1 MRTTKSLAVAC
12 LAAALALICASAA
25 YADEKL
31 PVPWTLAAALPAQAA
46 NPGGPPPGAN
56 DFGCRPG
63 EAHPN
68 PVVLTHGLGAN
79 QTVNWQ
85 TFGPLLKNDGYCVFS
100 LTYGIPGKPLPI
112 YQPGGLLPMEQSAK
126 ELSAFVDKVLGATG
140 ASKVDI
146 LGHSEGTLMPSYY
159 VKFLGGASKVDKY
172 VSLTPLW
179 DGTTLFG
186 ASHLYA
192 LASALGL
199 APGFNGIL
207 DPVCGS
213 CRQFLR
219 GSEFL
224 TNLHSGN
231 GVFQPGVTYT
241 NIMTRYDEAVV
252 PYTSGMGKGPN
263 VKNIVLQDSCLLD
276 LAEHAGV
283 AADRNA
289 AGHVLNALD
298 PAHAK
303 PVPCVPATPI
313 GS

>member
-1 MRTTKSLAVAC
+1 MRTTKSLAAIF
-12 LAAALALICASAA
+12 LAAALALICTSPAIAEE
-25 YADEKL
+25 DL

-56 DFGCRPG
+56 DFDCRPSEG
-63 EAHPN
+63 HPN
-68 PVVLTHGLGAN
+68 PVVLTHGLSAN

-85 TFGPLLKNDGYCVFS
+85 TFSPLLKNNGYCVFS
-100 LTYGIPGKPLPI
+100 LTYGVPGKPLPV

-140 ASKVDI
+140 ASKVDL

-186 ASHLYA
+186 ASHLYG
-192 LASALGL
+192 LAGALGL
-199 APGFNGIL
+199 ATGFNGIL
-207 DPVCGS
+207 DPLCGS

-224 TNLHSGN
+224 TKLRSGN

-263 VKNIVLQDSCLLD
+263 VKNIVLQDSCVLD

>member
-1 MRTTKSLAVAC
+1 MRTTKSLAATF
-12 LAAALALICASAA
+12 LAAALALICASPAT
-25 YADEKL
+25 ADEEL

-56 DFGCRPG
+56 DFDCRPSA
-63 EAHPN
+63 AHPN

-85 TFGPLLKNDGYCVFS
+85 TFGPLLKNQGYCVFS
-100 LTYGIPGKPLPI
+100 LTYGVPGEPLPI

-126 ELSAFVDKVLGATG
+126 ELSAFIDKVRGATG

-179 DGTTLFG
+179 NGTTLFG

-192 LASALGL
+192 LAGALGL

-207 DPVCGS
+207 DPLCGS

-224 TNLHSGN
+224 TNLRSGN

-252 PYTSGMGKGPN
+252 PYTSGMGTGSN